1 MEDRVRLD
9 SRELLRAWQGVLGR
23 LELELNPH
31 NFTTWL
37 APTRARSF
45 DGSDLV
51 VEARSTMACDWLD
64 RRMRTVVERA
74 AAQAF
79 GAEVQLTFV
88 ASGEH
93 LTEEPTALAPRAV
106 AARTVGDVLGTVNC
120 SFTFE
125 DYLSTQGNRLALQA
139 CLALVEPSDLVASP
153 VVLFGSP
160 GLGKTHLLHA
170 LACRA
175 KELGRNVACLSAEEF
190 TNRFLGAMRAKRAD
204 EFQAE
209 IRRVQLLIIDDLQS
223 IAGKKATQ
231 DELVWTIDAVT
242 NAGGHVVVASERHP
256 FELGLLERLESRL
269 AAGIITRMEPFEWS
283 ERRAFIEAVARRKRG
298 GLPGWA
304 IDRLAGVNAP
314 SVRVLLGCVNA
325 ALALERAQQ
334 LDLRTLDA
342 SLAGVTVLD
351 KSVPGGSEQQLL
363 DRIAQY
369 FGVACED
376 LIGRARSNRLSEAR
390 AVAAA
395 GLQARGYSLPRIGS
409 LFSGRDKGTISTL
422 ARRGRELL
430 EEQDLL
436 EHLIAG

>member
-1 MEDRVRLD
+1 MEDRARLD

-45 DGSDLV
+45 DGNDLV
-51 VEARSTMACDWLD
+51 VEARSAMACDWLD

-79 GAEVQLTFV
+79 GGEVHVTFV
-88 ASGEH
+88 ACGESRAEVPPESLPVVPERSHSG
-93 LTEEPTALAPRAV
+93 AV
-106 AARTVGDVLGTVNC
+106 IGTVNC
-120 SFTFE
+120 AFTFE
-125 DYLSTQGNRLALQA
+125 DYLATDGNRLALQA
-139 CLALVEPSDLVASP
+139 CVALVEPSDLVASP

-175 KELGRNVACLSAEEF
+175 RDLGRNVACLSAEEF
-190 TNRFLGAMRAKRAD
+190 TNRFLGAMRAKRAE

-209 IRRVQLLIIDDLQS
+209 VRGVQLLIIDDLQS

-269 AAGIITRMEPFEWS
+269 AAGIITRMEPFDWS
-283 ERRAFIEAVARRKRG
+283 ERRVFIEAVARKKRG

-325 ALALERAQQ
+325 ALGLERAQQ
-334 LDLRTLDA
+334 LDMRTLDA
-342 SLAGVTVLD
+342 SLAGVAVVEKAATN
-351 KSVPGGSEQQLL
+351 GSEQQLL
-363 DRIAQY
+363 ERVAQY
-369 FGVACED
+369 FGVACDD
-376 LIGRARSNRLSEAR
+376 LVGRARSTRLSEAR

-409 LFSGRDKGTISTL
+409 LLSGRDKGTISAL
-422 ARRGRELL
+422 ARRGREMI